1 MTTYHYNGL
10 TASVIGG
17 GKGEA
22 ERRMVSWQQQDQLG
36 RTTLLRTYTPDDDEW
51 SLEAEI
57 SRAYDTADRLTE
69 VYRRDG
75 GQRRWEQTS
84 SIHYDFVGRKTSMH
98 DADLGSWSYDYNTL
112 GQLTRQTDARDN
124 TSCLYYDSLGR
135 MRGRVQGANANC
147 AASVADADLDAS
159 YSYDSKGRVQ
169 SVSNDLVSRTFSYDS
184 YSRLNSESVTIDSR
198 TRSSSYSYDSYQR
211 PATVTYH
218 GGEVV
223 STSYGSPG
231 VAVGLRSSIHG
242 DLVDNVS
249 YDEAGRMTAMRFP
262 AGGALW
268 RTQSYYD
275 WSVRRNGGMLQSL
288 KVGRNQGS
296 SENLNRS
303 YAYNS
308 LGDLS
313 ALTEDTTSYAFSYD
327 GLGRLTAAY
336 GRTYSYDGANRLTA
350 FNGQSYGYGDAGPY
364 HAVDR
369 IGNADRFDYDANG
382 NMTKRDKGL
391 DSQQTLV
398 WNSENRLSEV
408 QDNNGNLIESYWY
421 DIGGARVKKVSGAT
435 TTYTFF
441 GHYEEEVTNGVTTAI
456 SHYSFGSLR
465 IAVKR
470 GSALYHLHGDH
481 LGSTSLT
488 TLSSTSVASRAY
500 YAYGSERSASGD
512 LQTDRTFTGQKSDA
526 TGLLYYNARYYDPAL
541 GTFISPDSLVPDP
554 GRVIN
559 FNRFLYA
566 KGNPLK
572 YTDPS
577 GHCGISYQ
585 NGTGAPTI
593 SKFNCTVTDFQRLS
607 WEERKLWV
615 ELIVDEEKLDRWLK
629 DIYEAI
635 IHLSNDPDFKKMSGW
650 AAQMDAGIL
659 QAINDGVLLHRG
671 QKPIGTPKLRYG
683 LFPKRWHGGAKWH
696 EFLEL
701 VGDGFDEKD
710 IDRKNEIIRIRY
722 QAEQEGVDY
731 SGDLPETQKRK
742 DEADFMLKR
751 KIDLFLI
758 GANAY
763 RLIADNCRRFRSC
776 DNPYTDPRT
785 AVDETFVGQMAS
797 WPEYLTRPF
806 RETPKPY

>member
-1 MTTYHYNGL
+1 
-10 TASVIGG
+10 
-17 GKGEA
+17 
-22 ERRMVSWQQQDQLG
+22 
-36 RTTLLRTYTPDDDEW
+36 
-51 SLEAEI
+51 
-57 SRAYDTADRLTE
+57 
-69 VYRRDG
+69 
-75 GQRRWEQTS
+75 
-84 SIHYDFVGRKTSMH
+84 
-98 DADLGSWSYDYNTL
+98 
-112 GQLTRQTDARDN
+112 
-124 TSCLYYDSLGR
+124 
-135 MRGRVQGANANC
+135 
-147 AASVADADLDAS
+147 
-159 YSYDSKGRVQ
+159 
-169 SVSNDLVSRTFSYDS
+169 
-184 YSRLNSESVTIDSR
+184 
-198 TRSSSYSYDSYQR
+198 
-211 PATVTYH
+211 
-218 GGEVV
+218 
-223 STSYGSPG
+223 
-231 VAVGLRSSIHG
+231 
-242 DLVDNVS
+242 
-249 YDEAGRMTAMRFP
+249 
-262 AGGALW
+262 
-268 RTQSYYD
+268 
-275 WSVRRNGGMLQSL
+275 MLQSL
-288 KVGRNQGS
+288 KVDRSQGS

-308 LGDLS
+308 FGDVS
-313 ALTEDTTSYAFSYD
+313 ALTEDTTSYAFTYD

-350 FNGQSYGYGDAGPY
+350 FNGQQLGYGDAGPY

-382 NMTKRDKGL
+382 NMTTRNKGL
-391 DSQQTLV
+391 ADQQTLV
-398 WNSENRLSEV
+398 WNAENHLSEV
-408 QDNNGNLIESYWY
+408 QDSAGDMIERYWY
-421 DIGGARVKKVSGAT
+421 DIGGSRVKKVSGST
-435 TTYTFF
+435 TTYTLF
-441 GHYEEEVTNGVTTAI
+441 GHYEEEVSGGSTTEI
-456 SHYSFGSLR
+456 RHYSFGSLR

-470 GSALYHLHGDH
+470 GSALYHSTFWPERVPLTSRDLANIPAEAKKLHGDH

-526 TGLLYYNARYYDPAL
+526 SGLLYYNARYYDPAL

-593 SKFNCTVTDFQRLS
+593 SKFNCTVTDFQRLT

-615 ELIVDEEKLDRWLK
+615 ELIVDKENLDGWIN
-629 DIYEAI
+629 DIYDAI

-659 QAINDGVLLHRG
+659 QAINDGVRLHWG

-683 LFPKRWHGGAKWH
+683 LFPERWHGGAKWH
-696 EFLEL
+696 EFLDL

-722 QAEQEGVDY
+722 QAEQQGVNY
-731 SGDLPETQKRK
+731 SRDLPETQKRY
-742 DEADFMLKR
+742 DEADFMLKM
-751 KIDLFLI
+751 KISLFLI
-758 GANAY
+758 GADTY
-763 RLIADNCRRFRSC
+763 RFIGDNCRRFRSC

-785 AVDETFVGQMAS
+785 AVEETFVGGMAS
-797 WPEYLTRPF
+797 WPENLTRPF